1 MIGLFWFAVISG
13 DGEYCPGQ
21 GGRLLSVDREVV
33 VERGILIRQVKKL
46 GILFSSLD
54 DLNS

>member
-1 MIGLFWFAVISG
+1 MISG